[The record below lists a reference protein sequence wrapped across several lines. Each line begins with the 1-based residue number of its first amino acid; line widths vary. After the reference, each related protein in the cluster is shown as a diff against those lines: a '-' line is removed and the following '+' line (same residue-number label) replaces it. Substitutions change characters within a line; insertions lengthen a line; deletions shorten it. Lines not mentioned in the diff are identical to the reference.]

1 MRKGLGKNLG
11 KGYFNLIPIDSHVH
25 SLSAKGVKTRQKV
38 LYARRNIKD
47 PVVHILSPAEFNQ
60 KFSKD
65 YNEYEVGYATT
76 KIHPNG
82 DVHVYLKDSGDNER
96 NGLLLMHELK
106 ELEIFD
112 DLVNKKGVDPRIA
125 DEMAHNMN
133 PVKIKG
139 VSATYELDA
148 TN

>member
-1 MRKGLGKNLG
+1 MRKGFGRGFG
-11 KGYFNLIPIDSHVH
+11 KGYFNLLPMDSYVH
-25 SLSAKGVKTRQKV
+25 SLSAKGVKTKQQCMF
-38 LYARRNIKD
+38 ARSNIKD
-47 PVVHILSPAEFNQ
+47 PIVHVLSEKEFNQ
-60 KFSKD
+60 KFADD

-82 DVHVYLKDSGDNER
+82 DVHIYLKDSGDYDR

-106 ELEIFD
+106 ELDIWK
-112 DLVNKKGVDPRIA
+112 DLVNKRCIDPNIA

-139 VSATYELDA
+139 VMDMYELDA